1 MNHLREGRVTSPRPH
16 PRSASGAQVAL
27 AHRVAGQAPESQP
40 ELESLASGDDLR
52 KGRILEGHD
61 MDHAID
67 CKMPVVLLRHLA
79 TKKRRGGWRS
89 N

>member
-1 MNHLREGRVTSPRPH
+1 
-16 PRSASGAQVAL
+16 
-27 AHRVAGQAPESQP
+27 
-40 ELESLASGDDLR
+40 
-52 KGRILEGHD
+52 